1 MLLAESGVGNGLL
14 AGKLGTAFEPS
25 CWFLVLLRP
34 PFSCSILLNQLF
46 FYVVLFLVRS
56 LVTYYSAVSI
66 PIPPVLIV
74 SMLYLVTSSIWEIN
88 FLRSHITIIII
99 GNVFAVVL
107 GRHDCLA
114 ASGIHHH
121 TVRNV
126 SNYSII
132 QPVNFTIKNMS
143 RFGTSNC
150 PFLR

>member
-34 PFSCSILLNQLF
+34 PFSCSILLNH
-46 FYVVLFLVRS
+46 VVLFLVHS
-56 LVTYYSAVSI
+56 LHIYYSAVSI

-143 RFGTSNC
+143 RFGTCNC